1 MGCSN
6 IVGRIVRILR
16 YCLPTASTGQGSAEA
31 SFRPLYITA
40 VRQAT
45 RSAAPSCAVASSTK
59 VMVGMMQRAPLSK
72 EHCSNRGGAVAAMAS
87 ADWGGVSSMPFSEG
101 GSYS

>member
-1 MGCSN
+1 MERRGE
-6 IVGRIVRILR
+6 VRILQ